1 MSIKL
6 ILVSLA
12 ALILSLSLAQ
22 AGAQF
27 RVVYAFSG
35 GRDGGA
41 PDAGLVDDALGNL
54 YGTTDMG
61 GRACH
66 HRGCGTVFKIAP
78 DGSESVLYAFTG
90 QGDGAEPQANLLR
103 GPDGTLYGTTVKGGA
118 GCGEKGCGTI
128 FSIDPGGAET
138 TLLRF
143 DKSSDGTRALGTLIM
158 DGLGNLYG
166 TASERGPAGFGTAFE
181 LAPNGTFTVLH
192 AFADRLDG
200 GFIFAGLLRDRA
212 GDLFGATVTGG
223 ANQSST
229 VYEIAA
235 DGTFSVLHAFDG
247 HDGFGT
253 VGSLISDASGNL
265 YGTAFKGGTT
275 FNGGAVYKLA
285 PDGTETVL
293 YNFTGGADGQF
304 PNSQLIFDKDGNLY
318 GTTIEGGAFGQGTV
332 YKVAPDGTETVLY
345 SFTGS
350 SDGGFPVGGVVLKR
364 GHLYGAAFLG
374 GTDPTACGNLGC
386 GTIYEVKL

>member
-6 ILVSLA
+6 ILAGLA
-12 ALILSLSLAQ
+12 ALITPLSLAH
-22 AGAQF
+22 ADTQF
-27 RVVYAFSG
+27 RVVYAFG
-35 GRDGGA
+35 GAKDGGA
-41 PDAGLVDDALGNL
+41 PDAGLVIDDSGNL

-90 QGDGAEPQANLLR
+90 QGDGANPQANLLR
-103 GPDGTLYGTTVKGGA
+103 GPDGTLYGTTVKGGT

-128 FSIDPGGAET
+128 FSVEPDGTET

-143 DKSSDGTRALGTLIM
+143 DKDTNGTRALGTLIM
-158 DGLGNLYG
+158 DGVGNLYG

-181 LAPNGTFTVLH
+181 LAPDGTFTVLH
-192 AFADRLDG
+192 AFADQLDG
-200 GFIFAGLLRDRA
+200 GFVFAGLLRDKA
-212 GDLFGATVTGG
+212 GNLFGAAVTGG
-223 ANQSST
+223 ADDSGN
-229 VYEIAA
+229 VYEITAG
-235 DGTFSVLHAFDG
+235 GTFSVLHAFDG
-247 HDGFGT
+247 LDGFGT
-253 VGSLISDASGNL
+253 IASLISDKAGNL
-265 YGTAFKGGTT
+265 YGTAFKGGAT

-285 PDGTETVL
+285 PDGSETVL

-318 GTTIEGGAFGQGTV
+318 GTTIEGGDFGQGTV
-332 YKVAPDGTETVLY
+332 FKVTPDGTETVLY
-345 SFTGS
+345 SFTGG

-364 GHLYGAAFLG
+364 GRLYGATAQG
-374 GTDPTACGNLGC
+374 GADLTACGNLGC